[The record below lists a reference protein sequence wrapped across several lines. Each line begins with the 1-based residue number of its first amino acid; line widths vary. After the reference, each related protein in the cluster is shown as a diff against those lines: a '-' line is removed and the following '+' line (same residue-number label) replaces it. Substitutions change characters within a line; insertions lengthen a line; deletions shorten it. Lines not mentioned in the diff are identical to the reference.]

1 MKTITVDEKI
11 WNKLTKLKYK
21 FGCETIGEVIER
33 LLYILTKFKMEE
45 EFKNLEK
52 EEKEE

>member
-1 MKTITVDEKI
+1 MMKTITVDEKI

-33 LLYILTKFKMEE
+33 LLNILTKFKMYEE
-45 EFKNLEK
+45 LKNVGK
-52 EEKEE
+52 KK